1 MNTVDTWLAEVDK
14 NKDVLRQFI
23 SQFHPGMP
31 TFMRKTA
38 HITAPNA
45 EAACQNVRSQIKRNT
60 ISNPL
65 EDFDEAIKN
74 KDWHKINSLLNSAW
88 FGVPET
94 TSCWLYT
101 GFTEA
106 VRLMEDTPD
115 MEEV

>member
-1 MNTVDTWLAEVDK
+1 MNTVDTWLAEVEK

-23 SQFHPGMP
+23 SQFHPGMH
-31 TFMRKTA
+31 TYTRKSA

-45 EAACQNVRSQIKRNT
+45 EVACQNVCSQIKRNT
-60 ISNPL
+60 VSNPL

-74 KDWHKINSLLNSAW
+74 KDWHKIKSLLNSAW

-115 MEEV
+115 MEV